1 MPLFFSDFDSEK
13 RAFVNPDEIVRQQAG
28 FPEIAVSTFSGD
40 IIDDYVKACNPS

>member
-28 FPEIAVSTFSGD
+28 FP
-40 IIDDYVKACNPS
+40 